1 MYKCRGCNMTT
12 LMPLG
17 SAKSD
22 LKNMKFN
29 LLSGPPVDKKC
40 EHCGCS
46 HLVSNY
52 YFKLHNSSGIIWGKQ
67 SGHFSLPFV
76 DSEPVSG

>member
-1 MYKCRGCNMTT
+1 MTT
-12 LMPLG
+12 FLPLG

-22 LKNMKFN
+22 TKNMKFT

-40 EHCGCS
+40 EHCGFP

-52 YFKLHNSSGIIWGKQ
+52 KF
-67 SGHFSLPFV
+67 
-76 DSEPVSG
+76 

>member
-1 MYKCRGCNMTT
+1 MTT

-22 LKNMKFN
+22 SKNMKFN

-40 EHCGCS
+40 EHCGFP
-46 HLVSNY
+46 HLVSDLYLKSINNTIY
-52 YFKLHNSSGIIWGKQ
+52 KKY
-67 SGHFSLPFV
+67 
-76 DSEPVSG
+76 